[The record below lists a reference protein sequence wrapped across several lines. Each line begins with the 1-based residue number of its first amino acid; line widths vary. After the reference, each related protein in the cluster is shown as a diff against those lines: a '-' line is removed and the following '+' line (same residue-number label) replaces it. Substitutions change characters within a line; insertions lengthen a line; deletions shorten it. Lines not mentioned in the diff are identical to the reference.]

1 MGRVRLFGLLCVS
14 LMFAG
19 CSSVPVSPE
28 HSTPTPDMML
38 ATVAAL
44 QTQNA
49 QLSTQVAGLPATLES
64 LPTATTL
71 PTQTPAPSATPT
83 ESSRAHSDTDSDA
96 APRRNGPCR
105 PQHPLRRR
113 F

>member
-1 MGRVRLFGLLCVS
+1 MGRVRLFGLVCIS
-14 LMFAG
+14 LMFVG

-28 HSTPTPDMML
+28 RNTPTPDMML

-64 LPTATTL
+64 LPTPTTL
-71 PTQTPAPSATPT
+71 PTKASVPSITYFFNQHMGQRL
-83 ESSRAHSDTDSDA
+83 SS
-96 APRRNGPCR
+96 
-105 PQHPLRRR
+105 
-113 F
+113 